1 MTSGHCAVSLRNPER
16 RGGKTARE
24 SDKYMGT
31 LEIGEV
37 AERAVAGDVDEHVGD
52 GDQKE
57 VRGHRHRVGQRAVE
71 QTQDALDVRLHQSLV
86 RQEDELLEAQQRPDV
101 ELRDVVPEHV
111 RIAHVAFA
119 FLHFPLRFLLNNLAQ
134 QHQSFQIPLSE
145 VHAAQQSQH
154 RAVVLDYQRRQLAA
168 PDLPRRGLQRAVAQL
183 PHRARAAA
191 IDRREE
197 QELGEQ
203 EQRAM
208 QDAACL
214 AGILNHARR
223 NLDEI
228 ARHVVEKV
236 AVAHVGLVLQ
246 DVALLF
252 EEVLRGIAGSEDGV
266 MIGLQ
271 HERKHEVQKVGE
283 GGLLCVVYGIE
294 AMH

>member
-1 MTSGHCAVSLRNPER
+1 
-16 RGGKTARE
+16 
-24 SDKYMGT
+24 
-31 LEIGEV
+31 
-37 AERAVAGDVDEHVGD
+37 
-52 GDQKE
+52 
-57 VRGHRHRVGQRAVE
+57 
-71 QTQDALDVRLHQSLV
+71 
-86 RQEDELLEAQQRPDV
+86 
-101 ELRDVVPEHV
+101 
-111 RIAHVAFA
+111 
-119 FLHFPLRFLLNNLAQ
+119 
-134 QHQSFQIPLSE
+134 
-145 VHAAQQSQH
+145 
-154 RAVVLDYQRRQLAA
+154 
-168 PDLPRRGLQRAVAQL
+168 
-183 PHRARAAA
+183 
-191 IDRREE
+191 
-197 QELGEQ
+197 
-203 EQRAM
+203 M

-236 AVAHVGLVLQ
+236 AVAHAGLVLQ